1 VTRLNPE
8 LAKEIEAL
16 VATLD
21 ADRTAIA
28 AVLSAGSGEIAAAA
42 FGDTSAGMTR
52 LKDQIDADIA
62 RLQGQSVAEALGALE
77 AERVLLRHRQV
88 LSQLLPQIEAFLADA
103 RWVKK
108 ASGAPRQSL
117 NTRHLTEKETEL
129 FRTVIADGYRDRLG
143 QECAALDCALPV
155 ELSARGERGQTK
167 RSLVIKGGHRP
178 NEILSEGEQRAVALA
193 DFLTEIWLNPAN
205 AGIVLD
211 DPVNSQDH
219 QRKEC
224 IAKRLAKEAKSRQ
237 VIVFTHDLVFLTKL
251 AAAAEDTGTEMLTH
265 WMERDGSGRPG
276 QVSLDD
282 CPATTPQYR
291 TTTKA
296 RKTLGE
302 AKTTAGSR
310 RLQLIQRGMGELRR
324 TIEEI
329 VPYSLFKQA
338 VNRWTDRIMV
348 TGLKN
353 INWDDGLVADLI
365 KTYEDISAY
374 IEGHSHTEEQ
384 AGAPPEPKDLEEM
397 AARVDELI
405 KRARVQKTK

>member
-1 VTRLNPE
+1 
-8 LAKEIEAL
+8 
-16 VATLD
+16 
-21 ADRTAIA
+21 
-28 AVLSAGSGEIAAAA
+28 
-42 FGDTSAGMTR
+42 M
-52 LKDQIDADIA
+52 
-62 RLQGQSVAEALGALE
+62 
-77 AERVLLRHRQV
+77 
-88 LSQLLPQIEAFLADA
+88 
-103 RWVKK
+103 
-108 ASGAPRQSL
+108 
-117 NTRHLTEKETEL
+117 
-129 FRTVIADGYRDRLG
+129 IADGYRDRLG

-193 DFLTEIWLNPAN
+193 DFVTEICLNPAN

-224 IAKRLAKEAKSRQ
+224 IAKRLVKEAGSRQ

-265 WMERDGSGRPG
+265 WVERDGSGRPG

-296 RKTLGE
+296 KKTLGE
-302 AKTTAGSR
+302 EKTAAGSR
-310 RLQLIQRGMGELRR
+310 RLRLIRRGIGELRR

-329 VPYSLFKQA
+329 IPHFLFKQV
-338 VNRWTDRIMV
+338 VNRWTDRIIV

-353 INWDDGLVADLI
+353 IHWDDGLVRDLI

-405 KRARVQKTK
+405 KRARAKKTK